1 MYTLSYHI
9 TSALLG
15 LSIAGIILFLIRRD
29 HLHSR
34 HALWWLW
41 IAFMIL
47 ILSIFPRIID
57 IFAGFLGINYPPTLI
72 FILGIGM
79 LLVKVLGIDIHQSEL
94 ERRQRR
100 LTQRLAL
107 IEEENRHNATQIKK
121 LQQAL
126 DATKE

>member
-29 HLHSR
+29 HLHTR

-41 IAFMIL
+41 IAFIIL
-47 ILSIFPRIID
+47 ILGIFPRIID
-57 IFAGFLGINYPPTLI
+57 ILGGFLGINYPPTLI
-72 FILGIGM
+72 FVLGIGM
-79 LLVKVLGIDIHQSEL
+79 LLVKVLGVDIHQSEL

-100 LTQRLAL
+100 ITQRLAL
-107 IEEENRHNATQIKK
+107 LEEENRTNAK
-121 LQQAL
+121 LVKQLQSAL
-126 DATKE
+126 DKTKE

>member
-47 ILSIFPRIID
+47 ILGISPSIID
-57 IFAGFLGINYPPTLI
+57 TFAGFLGINYPPTLI

-100 LTQRLAL
+100 LTQRIAL
-107 IEEENRHNATQIKK
+107 IEEENRHNASQIKK

-126 DATKE
+126 DTTKE

>member
-1 MYTLSYHI
+1 MYSYHI

-15 LSIAGIILFLIRRD
+15 LSIAGIILYLIRRD
-29 HLHSR
+29 HLHTR

-41 IAFMIL
+41 IAFIIL
-47 ILSIFPRIID
+47 VLGIFPTTVD
-57 IFAGFLGINYPPTLI
+57 TLAVFLGVNYPPTLI

-100 LTQRLAL
+100 LTQRLAIL
-107 IEEENRHNATQIKK
+107 EEENRQNAKQIKT
-121 LQQAL
+121 LQQQL
-126 DATKE
+126 QSTNED

>member
-15 LSIAGIILFLIRRD
+15 LSIAGIILYLIRRD
-29 HLHSR
+29 HLHTR

-41 IAFMIL
+41 IAFIIL
-47 ILSIFPRIID
+47 FLGMFPQLID
-57 IFAGFLGINYPPTLI
+57 WFAGFLGINYPPTLV

-79 LLVKVLGIDIHQSEL
+79 LLIKVLGIDIHQSEL

-107 IEEENRHNATQIKK
+107 IEEENRHNAAQIEK
-121 LQQAL
+121 LQRE
-126 DATKE
+126 KE

>member
-47 ILSIFPRIID
+47 ILGIFPGIID
-57 IFAGFLGINYPPTLI
+57 TFAGFLGINYPPTLI

-79 LLVKVLGIDIHQSEL
+79 LLVKVLGVDIHQSEL

-100 LTQRLAL
+100 LTQRIAL
-107 IEEENRHNATQIKK
+107 IEEENRHNASQIKK

-126 DATKE
+126 DSTKE

>member
-29 HLHSR
+29 HLHTR

-41 IAFMIL
+41 IAFIIL
-47 ILSIFPRIID
+47 GLGIFPQLID
-57 IFAGFLGINYPPTLI
+57 IFGGFLGINYPPTLI
-72 FILGIGM
+72 FVLGIGM

-107 IEEENRHNATQIKK
+107 LEEENRNNAAQVKT
-121 LQQAL
+121 LQQIL
-126 DATKE
+126 DSTKE

>member
-47 ILSIFPRIID
+47 ILGIFPQIID
-57 IFAGFLGINYPPTLI
+57 TFAGFLGINYPPTLI

-100 LTQRLAL
+100 LTQRIAL
-107 IEEENRHNATQIKK
+107 IEEENRHNASQIKK

-126 DATKE
+126 DTTKE